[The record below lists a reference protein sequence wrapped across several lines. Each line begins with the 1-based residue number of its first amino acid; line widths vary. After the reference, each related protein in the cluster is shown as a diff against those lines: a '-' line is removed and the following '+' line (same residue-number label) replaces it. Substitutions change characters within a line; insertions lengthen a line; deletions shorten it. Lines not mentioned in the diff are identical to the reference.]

1 MSKTVQSISTEMYY
15 VLFTKVLQRGDSASG
30 TVLQKS
36 CSSHIFF
43 KDFDHNYYNGSLKY
57 TANRTLFFIALVTVS
72 SKSEV
77 FIKNIFSQ
85 FEDTGG

>member
-57 TANRTLFFIALVTVS
+57 TANRTLFFYNTCH
-72 SKSEV
+72 SKLKKWSFYKEH
-77 FIKNIFSQ
+77 F
-85 FEDTGG
+85 

>member
-15 VLFTKVLQRGDSASG
+15 ALFTKVLQRGDSASG

-36 CSSHIFF
+36 CSSQIFF
-43 KDFDHNYYNGSLKY
+43 KDFDHNYYNGSLNMQL
-57 TANRTLFFIALVTVS
+57 TEHFFSITLVTIS

-77 FIKNIFSQ
+77 FIRNIFSK
-85 FEDTGG
+85 FEDTGE